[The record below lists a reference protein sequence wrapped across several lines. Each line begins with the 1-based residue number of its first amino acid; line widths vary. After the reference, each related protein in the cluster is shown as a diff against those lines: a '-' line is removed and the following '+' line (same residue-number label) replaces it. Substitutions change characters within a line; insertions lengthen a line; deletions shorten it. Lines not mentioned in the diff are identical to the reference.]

1 MDEAIE
7 TIRRFNRFYTRFTGV
22 LNARF
27 LGSDLSLAEA
37 RILFEIIH
45 GDAPLASDLQARLGM
60 DAGFV
65 SRVLSRFEAR
75 GWLVRTRSSE
85 DARQRAIAVTPA
97 GRAIFRQIDQRQ
109 HDAVVAT
116 LNRLGPTDRDDLV
129 SALRLAQT
137 LLEPQPDRAF
147 TIRTF
152 RTGDMGMIAARQ
164 SILYREV
171 YDWGPQIEVIAGE
184 VTTNFIRD
192 FKPGREQCWIAEV
205 NGVMAG
211 SVFLTDEGD
220 GMSRLRLLYVEPFAR
235 GLGIG
240 NALVETCLR
249 FAREVGYSRMTLWT
263 HTILASARRIY
274 AAHGFECVESHF
286 HSDFGAR
293 LRSETWEIDLRR
305 T

>member
-45 GDAPLASDLQARLGM
+45 SDSPLASDLQARLGM

-75 GWLVRTRSSE
+75 GWLVRTRNSE

-97 GRAIFRQIDQRQ
+97 GRAIFRQIDERQ
-109 HDAVVAT
+109 HDAVVAI
-116 LNRLGPTDRDDLV
+116 LNRLGPADRDDLV

-152 RTGDMGMIAARQ
+152 RPGDMGMIAARQ

-205 NGVMAG
+205 NGIMAG
-211 SVFLTDEGD
+211 SIFLTDEGD

-249 FAREVGYSRMTLWT
+249 FAREVGYSTMTLWT

-286 HSDFGAR
+286 HDDFGAQIQ
-293 LRSETWEIDLRR
+293 SETWELDLRR
-305 T
+305 V

>member
-1 MDEAIE
+1 MDAAIE

-45 GDAPLASDLQARLGM
+45 SDSPLASDLQARLGM

-75 GWLVRTRSSE
+75 GWLVRTRNSE

-97 GRAIFRQIDQRQ
+97 GRAIFRQIDERQ
-109 HDAVVAT
+109 HDAVVAI

-129 SALRLAQT
+129 SALRRAQT

-152 RTGDMGMIAARQ
+152 RPGDMGMIAARQ

-205 NGVMAG
+205 NGIMAG
-211 SVFLTDEGD
+211 SIFLTDEGD

-249 FAREVGYSRMTLWT
+249 FAREVGYSTTTLWT
-263 HTILASARRIY
+263 HTILVSARRIY

-286 HSDFGAR
+286 HDDFGAR
-293 LRSETWEIDLRR
+293 IQSETWELDLRR
-305 T
+305 V